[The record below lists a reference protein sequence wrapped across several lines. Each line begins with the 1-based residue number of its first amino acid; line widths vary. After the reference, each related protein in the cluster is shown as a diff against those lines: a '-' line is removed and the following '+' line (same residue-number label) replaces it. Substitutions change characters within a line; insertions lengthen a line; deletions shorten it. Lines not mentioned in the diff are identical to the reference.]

1 MSGFTDWFWRV
12 WYKGEGFFK
21 QNVSI
26 ELKLY
31 VFILIGLALYG
42 IGYLVGKLT

>member
-1 MSGFTDWFWRV
+1 MKQWFIKMY
-12 WYKGEGFFK
+12 YKGEGFFK